1 MLTAPASFANF
12 QMHPGSP
19 AASQQLEVAGFT
31 SDGSAWHSLR
41 LVVNDTVIATAGDA
55 ARLRALWPMAPGQ
68 HRFWLEGE
76 ATPGA
81 ATQRSN
87 IAQITVSEFA
97 PAQVEYTSI
106 N

>member
-1 MLTAPASFANF
+1 MEGCNR
-12 QMHPGSP
+12 
-19 AASQQLEVAGFT
+19 
-31 SDGSAWHSLR
+31 DGSAWHSLR
-41 LVVNDTVIATAGDA
+41 LVVNDTVIATAGNT